1 MGGLLTLVLLIDL
14 AVMVAAFY
22 DCISTDPAAVRN
34 LPKVVWVLVILLLTG
49 IGGLIWFSAG
59 RPVRTPGPIDS
70 NHPAGRALR
79 SELSA
84 DTEEMPRQ
92 SEMSG
97 GPRRPIAPDDDPDF
111 LRSLGEQTR
120 RATEERLRRWEA
132 DLRLREER
140 LREREDPPSE
150 SE

>member
-1 MGGLLTLVLLIDL
+1 
-14 AVMVAAFY
+14 
-22 DCISTDPAAVRN
+22 
-34 LPKVVWVLVILLLTG
+34 
-49 IGGLIWFSAG
+49 
-59 RPVRTPGPIDS
+59 
-70 NHPAGRALR
+70 
-79 SELSA
+79 
-84 DTEEMPRQ
+84 
-92 SEMSG
+92 MSG